1 MAALVH
7 LGCSNKNTMDCV
19 LKQQVFISHRSEGL
33 GSPRARRQQKIWC
46 LVRAHI
52 LVHKASCLLAV
63 SSHGKGGKGAL
74 QGLFNK
80 GTNPIHE
87 DLALVT

>member
-7 LGCSNKNTMDCV
+7 LGCSNKNTMDWV

>member
-1 MAALVH
+1 
-7 LGCSNKNTMDCV
+7 MDRV

-52 LVHKASCLLAV
+52 LVHKASRLLAV
-63 SSHGKGGKGAL
+63 TSHGKGGKGAL

>member
-7 LGCSNKNTMDCV
+7 LGCSNKNTMDWV
-19 LKQQVFISHRSEGL
+19 LKQQVFISCGSEGL
-33 GSPRARRQQKIWC
+33 GSPRSRCQQKTWC

-52 LVHKASCLLAV
+52 LVHKASRLLAV
-63 SSHGKGGKGAL
+63 SSHGKEGEGTL

-80 GTNPIHE
+80 GTNLFHE
-87 DLALVT
+87 DLALIT

>member
-1 MAALVH
+1 MAALVY
-7 LGCSNKNTMDCV
+7 LGCSNKNTMDRV
-19 LKQQVFISHRSEGL
+19 LKQQVFISHKSEGL
-33 GSPRARRQQKIWC
+33 GGPRARREQKIWC

-52 LVHKASCLLAV
+52 LVHKASRLLAV
-63 SSHGKGGKGAL
+63 TSHGKGGKGAL